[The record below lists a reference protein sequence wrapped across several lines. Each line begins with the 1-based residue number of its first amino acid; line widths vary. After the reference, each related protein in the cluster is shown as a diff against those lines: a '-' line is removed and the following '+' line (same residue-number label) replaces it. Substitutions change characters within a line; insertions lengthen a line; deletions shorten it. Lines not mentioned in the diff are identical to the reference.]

1 MAEAPDA
8 DAEGAARTFSAREIV
23 EEFFPATPARLIPG
37 KKRLRLLR
45 SNSGNLKVLDADG
58 RELLVMEPVRQLGDP
73 SHRLCCDLCLNS
85 AGRPDLALH
94 RVPVPGSHG
103 RRWRYVTACHDEVAC
118 EARRHDD
125 AMIDLLLAN

>member
-45 SNSGNLKVLDADG
+45 SNSGNLKLLDADG
-58 RELLVMEPVRQLGDP
+58 RELLVMEPVSQLGDP

-85 AGRPDLALH
+85 AGRPLTW
-94 RVPVPGSHG
+94 PF
-103 RRWRYVTACHDEVAC
+103 TACRSQALTG
-118 EARRHDD
+118 AAG
-125 AMIDLLLAN
+125 AM